1 VKKFNFSRGLNIV
14 LVFVLIGIVSFQ
26 GIKNVYARMLTI
38 DEVNEEFNNI
48 YIVEFNKV
56 GAKIST
62 AIDTTNKVLNIYND
76 GEIAVSF
83 NYTDEYIEYDNRNAV
98 ISDETL
104 DDNLNAMLMLIYIN
118 QSILNLS
125 GYEDKTLT
133 TDSSDIEDDFTKT
146 YDTYGLQVE
155 TEPYEFEDG
164 NYSESGDFI
173 RYYKISLDT
182 DKIAALVEKYGVDKS
197 NINDNTELAESLTPT
212 LEVKKITENS
222 VTLYPHVDS
231 TATMYCYIYR
241 STSENGTYEKISYMA
256 VNCTTYYYKAIV
268 MDGTKYSDVLKIT
281 TNSSD
286 MKYDEKSNTGEYMK
300 IGYTS
305 NYFEVMY
312 NDSEYGYQTYKKEYS
327 DNLVREAFVSNSALT
342 TGEDLSF
349 IVILESG
356 EVYQGNYTDKTGWVY
371 DRILND
377 YSILSIES
385 INFTSE
391 GLNLEA
397 TSLDGTKIK
406 IANGILENSNS
417 KDGIENPQTG
427 VFLPI
432 SLILLGTTLSGGI
445 YFYTKKKNI
454 FHKI

>member
-1 VKKFNFSRGLNIV
+1 
-14 LVFVLIGIVSFQ
+14 
-26 GIKNVYARMLTI
+26 
-38 DEVNEEFNNI
+38 
-48 YIVEFNKV
+48 
-56 GAKIST
+56 
-62 AIDTTNKVLNIYND
+62 
-76 GEIAVSF
+76 
-83 NYTDEYIEYDNRNAV
+83 
-98 ISDETL
+98 
-104 DDNLNAMLMLIYIN
+104 
-118 QSILNLS
+118 
-125 GYEDKTLT
+125 
-133 TDSSDIEDDFTKT
+133 
-146 YDTYGLQVE
+146 
-155 TEPYEFEDG
+155 
-164 NYSESGDFI
+164 
-173 RYYKISLDT
+173 
-182 DKIAALVEKYGVDKS
+182 
-197 NINDNTELAESLTPT
+197 
-212 LEVKKITENS
+212 
-222 VTLYPHVDS
+222 
-231 TATMYCYIYR
+231 
-241 STSENGTYEKISYMA
+241 
-256 VNCTTYYYKAIV
+256 
-268 MDGTKYSDVLKIT
+268 
-281 TNSSD
+281 
-286 MKYDEKSNTGEYMK
+286 
-300 IGYTS
+300 
-305 NYFEVMY
+305 MY

-342 TGEDLSF
+342 TGADLSF